1 MDNEKPIL
9 RVRKNSVSG
18 QKLITIP
25 KKSSINA
32 GDYVVIQKVTM
43 TKKSND

>member
-32 GDYVVIQKVTM
+32 GDYVVIQKVNLV
-43 TKKSND
+43 KKVDA